1 MSENEKR
8 KRTGGGSRKGIPNVA
23 TANAREAI
31 AKFVDGNA
39 DRLQGWLDAIA
50 EDKKQGPRAAFE
62 CFKDLLEYHVPKL
75 ARTEITGEG
84 GKPLEVRIVRFSD
97 PTPEQLDA
105 AGIPDAGVAGARTGN
120 QASSTMLAPT
130 KRQG

>member
-1 MSENEKR
+1 MAKG
-8 KRTGGGSRKGIPNVA
+8 KKTGGRTKGIPNRV

-31 AKFVDGNA
+31 AKFVDANA
-39 DRLQGWLDAIA
+39 GRLQEWLDAIA
-50 EDKKQGPRAAFE
+50 GDEKQGPRAAFE

-84 GKPLEVRIVRFSD
+84 GKPLGVRIVRFSD
-97 PTPEQLDA
+97 PTAEQLVA
-105 AGIPDAGVAGARTGN
+105 AGLPDGSVAGARTGN
-120 QASSTMLAPT
+120 PASSTMLAPP